1 MQHFRTLDEITV
13 EQLLDVNNALSYLNV
28 SIEEYLEDGD
38 SEFFLDEIK
47 TIIRAQKELLN
58 VPEISIL
65 TNAIE
70 NKTMPSFRA
79 IARLLQW
86 FKARNKVSIREAGN
100 LYSSTP
106 KSRKISKKRNLTKR
120 QKQNERYWRKLSKD
134 LESRFDN
141 VKSYSTSHYN
151 FQNLNIGIPGALLRA
166 RQTILHKEISAS
178 FVVRGV
184 NATGYFYSCKIQQ
197 EDIERNFD
205 GDLEWYSTGQSEK
218 RIDFKNQNVDPSD
231 ENDWTNQHN
240 WLIDSLGEL
249 HRVFTPIVK
258 D

>member
-1 MQHFRTLDEITV
+1 MRQFRTLDEIV
-13 EQLLDVNNALSYLNV
+13 MEQLSDISNAFSYLNV

-70 NKTMPSFRA
+70 NKRMPSFRT
-79 IARLLQW
+79 IAGLLQW
-86 FKARNKVSIREAGN
+86 FKARNRVSEKVSET
-100 LYSSTP
+100 LYSYTP
-106 KSRKISKKRNLTKR
+106 KPRKMSKKRNLTKR
-120 QKQNERYWRKLSKD
+120 QEQNERYWRKLSKD
-134 LESRFDN
+134 LESRFNN

-184 NATGYFYSCKIQQ
+184 NAVGYFYSCKIQQ
-197 EDIERNFD
+197 ERIEKNFD
-205 GDLEWYSTGQSEK
+205 GNLEWWAKGQSEK

-231 ENDWTNQHN
+231 ENDWSNQHN

-258 D
+258 G